1 MVCADV
7 VTSELARC
15 VTQLA
20 EHAVVLE
27 GLGARAFNQT
37 TGLHRDAPAEEL
49 KDCAHRIRSLVLHA
63 LCVLADLQLQA
74 GRLDALSAL
83 RAATLNTCSGAAP

>member
-1 MVCADV
+1 
-7 VTSELARC
+7 

-27 GLGARAFNQT
+27 GLGARALSQT
-37 TGLHRDAPAEEL
+37 TGLHRDARPEEI
-49 KDCAHRIRSLVLHA
+49 KDSASRIRSLVLHA
-63 LCVLADLQLQA
+63 LSVLADLQLQA

-83 RAATLNTCSGAAP
+83 RKTCRAVGLDESDLEQ